1 MLRGSM
7 TIRRRHMREIMAMGL
22 FGASLAIPVDG
33 HAIYRCY
40 DKDGR
45 QVLTDQPA
53 QLEQC
58 IPLSGA
64 HPAGPDSKSPP
75 VAPILAVPGPTEG
88 SRPLLDEQNAVQANP
103 VVTVPLQQVGHLFV
117 VTAKLNGQQ
126 DARLIVDTGASHS
139 IVSHR
144 LALELGLYSDSS
156 MGTATI
162 NTVGGSLQAPL
173 ARIKSIRL
181 AEAEAKDSVVVI
193 HDLPDAPA
201 GVEGLLGL
209 SALRQ
214 FEVTL
219 DSTRKILSLKP
230 SAK

>member
-1 MLRGSM
+1 MSCRQRN
-7 TIRRRHMREIMAMGL
+7 TRAFVAIGL
-22 FGASLAIPVDG
+22 LGVLLSIHEEG

-40 DKDGR
+40 DKEGR

-58 IPLSGA
+58 TPL
-64 HPAGPDSKSPP
+64 DV
-75 VAPILAVPGPTEG
+75 VAPPMSDSRKRPVVQIPAVSGPTED
-88 SRPLLDEQNAVQANP
+88 RRALPEEQGTGLANHT
-103 VVTVPLQQVGHLFV
+103 VDVPLQQVGHLFV
-117 VTAKLNGQQ
+117 VTVKLNGEQ

-144 LALELGLYSDSS
+144 LAIELGLYSDST
-156 MGTATI
+156 MGTVTM
-162 NTVGGSLQAPL
+162 NTVGGSVQAPL

-181 AEAEAKDSVVVI
+181 AEAEVSDSIVVI
-193 HDLPDAPA
+193 YDLPDSPG

-214 FEVTL
+214 FQVTL
-219 DSTRKILSLKP
+219 DPTRKVLSLQPTGK
-230 SAK
+230 

>member
-1 MLRGSM
+1 MSYRQRN
-7 TIRRRHMREIMAMGL
+7 TRAFVAIGL
-22 FGASLAIPVDG
+22 LGALLSIHEEG
-33 HAIYRCY
+33 HAIYRCH
-40 DKDGR
+40 DKEGR

-58 IPLSGA
+58 IPLDVVTPPMSDSRKLPVVPI
-64 HPAGPDSKSPP
+64 PAM
-75 VAPILAVPGPTEG
+75 PGPTED
-88 SRPLLDEQNAVQANP
+88 RRVLPEEQGTSPANHT
-103 VVTVPLQQVGHLFV
+103 VAVPLQQVGHLFV
-117 VTAKLNGQQ
+117 ATVKLNGEQ

-156 MGTATI
+156 LGTVTM

-181 AEAEAKDSVVVI
+181 AEAEVRDSIVVI
-193 HDLPDAPA
+193 HDLPDSPA

-219 DSTRKILSLKP
+219 DSTRKVLSLK
-230 SAK
+230 STTK

>member
-1 MLRGSM
+1 MSCRQRN
-7 TIRRRHMREIMAMGL
+7 TRAFVAIGL
-22 FGASLAIPVDG
+22 LGVLLSIHEEG

-40 DKDGR
+40 DKEGR

-58 IPLSGA
+58 TPL
-64 HPAGPDSKSPP
+64 DV
-75 VAPILAVPGPTEG
+75 VAPPMSDSRKRPVVQIPAVPGPTED
-88 SRPLLDEQNAVQANP
+88 RRALPEEQGTGLANHT
-103 VVTVPLQQVGHLFV
+103 VDVPLQQVGHLFV
-117 VTAKLNGQQ
+117 VTVKLNGEQ

-144 LALELGLYSDSS
+144 LAIELGLYSDST
-156 MGTATI
+156 MGTVTM
-162 NTVGGSLQAPL
+162 NTVGGSVQAPL

-181 AEAEAKDSVVVI
+181 AEAEVSDSIVVI
-193 HDLPDAPA
+193 YDLPDSPG

-214 FEVTL
+214 FQVTL
-219 DSTRKILSLKP
+219 DPTRKVLSLQPTGK
-230 SAK
+230 

>member
-1 MLRGSM
+1 MTCHQRSM
-7 TIRRRHMREIMAMGL
+7 QTVVATFFFGL
-22 FGASLAIPVDG
+22 LLSIHQEG

-40 DKDGR
+40 DKEGR

-58 IPLSGA
+58 IPLGVAAPPMS
-64 HPAGPDSKSPP
+64 DSKGIP
-75 VAPILAVPGPTEG
+75 VGPIPAVPNPTEG
-88 SRPLLDEQNAVQANP
+88 RRALPEEQGAGSSHHTVD
-103 VVTVPLQQVGHLFV
+103 VPLQQAGHLFV
-117 VTAKLNGQQ
+117 ATVRLNGEQ

-144 LALELGLYSDSS
+144 LAIELGLYSDST
-156 MGTATI
+156 MGTATM
-162 NTVGGSLQAPL
+162 NTVGGSVQVPL

-181 AEAEAKDSVVVI
+181 AEAEVRDSVVVI
-193 HDLPDAPA
+193 YDLPDSPA

-214 FEVTL
+214 FQVTL
-219 DSTRKILSLKP
+219 DPTKKVLSLQP
-230 SAK
+230 TAK